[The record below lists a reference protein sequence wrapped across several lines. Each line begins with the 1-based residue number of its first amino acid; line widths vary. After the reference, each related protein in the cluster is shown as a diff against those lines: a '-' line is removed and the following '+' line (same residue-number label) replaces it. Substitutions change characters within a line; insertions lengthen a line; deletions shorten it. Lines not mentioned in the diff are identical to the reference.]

1 MSESTRAVFR
11 GTQPAGTSLQE
22 RWEQLLD
29 YARECVAAE
38 SSTALVPLAEGRGR
52 PCWHIVPGAERLVTG
67 QVDSVPAPPDLS
79 ALLDSAESRDAPAR
93 SVAVGW
99 PTVVVRDG
107 RESGRPESV
116 APLFTLQASP
126 ERKRNGRW
134 TLGAATE
141 PEFNLAIAAAGFH
154 DSSVADEIEALGV
167 GTLFGNPPAITNAAL
182 RACTLLGIP
191 VSADLDP
198 AAVESPFAG
207 VPPGAPAVH
216 NLAVSVAAEFSG
228 YRLSLH
234 RELQVL
240 QRRTDWSG
248 TAAALLVKG
257 AERSSGQT
265 GNETRA
271 GPLAAPLPVNRS
283 QEETLERIRHGPL
296 TVVTGP
302 PGTGKTQLVVNAV
315 ANAWLDGDTVLVTST
330 NNAPVDVATERAIR
344 DVAAG
349 LLLRTGNLREREA
362 LPDRANAAREQAE
375 GVVTA
380 GEPEHEA
387 RGRLTAAAG
396 ARTALLRRMARLAE
410 LDRDLLI
417 ASRSLAEARIV
428 LARAA
433 GVLWPGDATP
443 VGVDPTRAHARASR
457 LENAWLFGN
466 WRRGR
471 FRNGTGCSTNAA
483 MKEVVRWADAALDE
497 ARMAAGFAQ
506 RRTERVKLADE
517 MGAESDAEAAA
528 SGDWADASLA
538 SVRTHVAGRILA
550 APSPALGA
558 ALGRRETFPR
568 AVANSFKAFRGWACT
583 TLTANPNFP
592 LQPGLFDLAIV
603 DEASQYDLAA
613 VLPIAYRAKRLA
625 VVGDPEQLRPI
636 ANVSTRLLDEVAV
649 RKGLDPT
656 ELRRNGRHHGE
667 GSAYRAFEFASG
679 RPASLLDEHY
689 RCHPYIARWFNQAF
703 YGERLTVLTD
713 VSGFASGRVIA
724 WRDVPGAARRPTSG
738 SGWEH
743 PAQAEAVVEEVGK
756 LLGRGLSVGVVT
768 PYAAQARLIDRLV
781 RREYGGEALGE
792 AGFICGTA
800 HRLQGDERDAVI
812 LVSVLSPG
820 MPWRSAAWVE
830 KERNLL
836 NVAVSR
842 ARQTLIAI
850 GHPDAGTAGSPTLA
864 SLRDYLRRHG
874 NNGAAGMRAAP
885 DLLASDAELRA
896 LEAMRKAGL
905 DPLSKVS
912 EGGYELDFAL
922 LSPGGAKLDIEI
934 DGDQHH
940 DARGEQRRIDHA
952 RDRLLQK
959 LGWRV
964 LRIPAWRCHEDP
976 DGVGEEILR
985 AVSDHGPRVGARGGR

>member
-1 MSESTRAVFR
+1 MSKSARTVR
-11 GTQPAGTSLQE
+11 GTQTEVTSLQKQ
-22 RWEQLLD
+22 WEQLLD
-29 YARECVAAE
+29 YAQECVAAE

-52 PCWHIVPGAERLVTG
+52 PRWHVTPGAEQLVTR
-67 QVDSVPAPPDLS
+67 QADSVPAPPDLA
-79 ALLDSAESRDAPAR
+79 ALLDSAESRDASAR

-116 APLFTLQASP
+116 APLFTVQASP

-134 TLGAATE
+134 TLDAAAE
-141 PEFNLAIAAAGFH
+141 PEFNLAIAVAGPH
-154 DSSVADEIEALGV
+154 DSSVADEVEALGV
-167 GTLFGNPPAITNAAL
+167 GTLFGDPPAVAKAAL
-182 RACTLLGIP
+182 RACNLLGIP
-191 VSADLDP
+191 VPADLDP
-198 AAVESPFAG
+198 TAVTVRLAD
-207 VPPGAPAVH
+207 VMHGAPAVH
-216 NLAVSVAAEFSG
+216 NVAVSVAAEFSV

-234 RELQVL
+234 RELQAL
-240 QRRTDWSG
+240 QRKTDWSG
-248 TAAALLVKG
+248 TAAALLVNG
-257 AERSSGQT
+257 AERSSGQDR
-265 GNETRA
+265 ERHA
-271 GPLAAPLPVNRS
+271 RGPLAAPLPVNRS
-283 QEETLERIRHGPL
+283 QEETLERIRRDSL

-315 ANAWLDGDTVLVTST
+315 ANAWLDGDTVLVAST
-330 NNAPVDVATERAIR
+330 NNAAVDVATERAIR

-349 LLLRTGNLREREA
+349 LMLRTGNLHERKA

-375 GVVTA
+375 GVVVA

-387 RGRLTAAAG
+387 RSRLAAASG
-396 ARTALLRRMARLAE
+396 ARTALLRRVARLAE

-428 LARAA
+428 LAGAVGA
-433 GVLWPGDATP
+433 LWPDGATP
-443 VGVDPTRAHARASR
+443 VGVAPDRARVRASR

-471 FRNGTGCSTNAA
+471 FRNKIGCSVNAA
-483 MKEVVRWADAALDE
+483 MKEVVRWAEAAVGEGRL
-497 ARMAAGFAQ
+497 AAGFAEG
-506 RRTERVKLADE
+506 RAERERLADE
-517 MGAESDAEAAA
+517 MGAESVAEAAV
-528 SGDWADASLA
+528 SDDWADASLA
-538 SVRTHVAGRILA
+538 SVRTHAAGRILA
-550 APSPALGA
+550 ASPPALGA
-558 ALGRRETFPR
+558 ALGQRDVFPR
-568 AVANSFKAFRGWACT
+568 AVANSFEAFRGWACT
-583 TLTANPNFP
+583 TLTAKSNFP
-592 LQPGLFDLAIV
+592 LQAGLFDLAIV
-603 DEASQYDLAA
+603 DEASQCDLAA

-636 ANVSTRLLDEVAV
+636 ANVSTRLLDEVAE
-649 RKGLDPT
+649 RKGLDPA
-656 ELRRNGRHHGE
+656 ELRDNGRHHGE

-679 RPASLLDEHY
+679 RAASLLDEHY

-703 YGERLTVLTD
+703 YGGRLTVLTD
-713 VSGFASGRVIA
+713 VSRFASGRVIA
-724 WRDVPGAARRPTSG
+724 WRDVPGTARRPASG

-743 PAQAEAVVEEVGK
+743 PAQAEAAVEEVGE
-756 LLGRGLSVGVVT
+756 LLGRGVSVGVVT
-768 PYAAQARLIDRLV
+768 PYTAQARLIDRLA
-781 RREYGGEALGE
+781 RKKYGGEALDK

-800 HRLQGDERDAVI
+800 HRLQGDERDAV
-812 LVSVLSPG
+812 LFVSVLSPG
-820 MPWRSAAWVE
+820 MPPRSAAWVE

-850 GHPDAGTAGSPTLA
+850 GHPEAGTAGSPTLA

-874 NNGAAGMRAAP
+874 ENGATGMRAAP
-885 DLLASDAELRA
+885 DLIASDAELRA

-905 DPLSKVS
+905 DPLSKVH
-912 EGGYELDFAL
+912 EKGYELDFAL
-922 LSPGGAKLDIEI
+922 LRPDGAKFDIEI
-934 DGDQHH
+934 DGDQHI

-976 DGVGEEILR
+976 DGVGEEIRR
-985 AVSDHGPRVGARGGR
+985 AVSDHGPQVRVRGGG